1 MKQTQT
7 NDLDLT
13 TEMWVQVKITLAFKL
28 AHELETQI
36 KEIQEILFT
45 KKHKKRWIKL

>member
-1 MKQTQT
+1 MKQVQT
-7 NDLDLT
+7 SDLDLH

-36 KEIQEILFT
+36 KEIREILLT
-45 KKHKKRWIKL
+45 KKYKKRWVRL